1 MTQHAQRCT
10 NARDDGFVAVR
21 SDRQLTAGEG
31 DDVRAHRSTVSAEV
45 WRIPAKRPARHRHA
59 SNLAPVH
66 PFTLTQRLVITVAIL
81 ASFVTFLDGT
91 VVTVAL
97 PAISA
102 ELGGGLTTQQWV
114 VDAYLITLSALI
126 LLAGSV
132 SDAYGR
138 VLVMRIGLIAFG
150 IASVAVAAAPDPL
163 ILIIARALQGAAG
176 ALLVPSSL
184 ALITATMRADVQS
197 RAIGIWT
204 AFTTGA
210 QLIGPLLGGIF
221 VDYLSWRLVFLINV
235 IPIAIT
241 LYLLAKLDLPAHVK
255 ERTVDWLSGALC
267 AVGLGA
273 VVFALIEQ
281 PNLGWTSPAI
291 WLPGIGGIVLFAVFL
306 LRQQRSTDPLM
317 PLSLFRIRNFGWG
330 NLATLFVYAALSLNG
345 FVVGVYL
352 QQGAG
357 LSATAA
363 GLASLP
369 ITILMI
375 LLSSRAGAWA
385 GRFGPR
391 IFMTVGPLTMAV
403 GALLLL
409 TVGSTFNYWWQV
421 LPSMIVMGLGLA
433 LTVAPLTS
441 AILGAVDEKRSGIAS
456 AVNNA
461 VSRVAGL
468 LVVALLATIVGGS
481 LNLDGFHNAAIVTA
495 ALMAIGGV
503 VSWIGIRR
511 PVPREA

>member
-1 MTQHAQRCT
+1 M
-10 NARDDGFVAVR
+10 
-21 SDRQLTAGEG
+21 
-31 DDVRAHRSTVSAEV
+31 
-45 WRIPAKRPARHRHA
+45 A
-59 SNLAPVH
+59 SFAP
-66 PFTLTQRLVITVAIL
+66 LQRLVISIAVL

-91 VVTVAL
+91 VVNVAL
-97 PAISA
+97 PAISR
-102 ELGGGLTTQQWV
+102 ELGGGITTQQWV

-150 IASVAVAAAPDPL
+150 IASIAVAAAFDPL
-163 ILIIARALQGAAG
+163 MLIVARAAQGAAG

-197 RAIGIWT
+197 RAIGVWT

-210 QLIGPLLGGIF
+210 QLVGPLLGGLF
-221 VDYLSWRLVFLINV
+221 VDFLSWRFVFLINV
-235 IPIAIT
+235 IPIGIT
-241 LYLLAKLDLPAHVK
+241 LLLLARLKLPEHP
-255 ERTVDWLSGALC
+255 RGITVDWWSGALC
-267 AVGLGA
+267 AIGLGA

-281 PNLGWTSPAI
+281 PNMGWQSPAI
-291 WLPGIGGIVLFAVFL
+291 WIPAVAGALLFALFL
-306 LRQQRSTDPLM
+306 WRQQRSASPLM
-317 PLSLFRIRNFGWG
+317 PLWLFRVRDFGWG
-330 NLATLFVYAALSLNG
+330 NLATFFVYAALSLNG

-369 ITILMI
+369 MTILMI
-375 LLSSRAGAWA
+375 LVSSRAGQWA
-385 GRFGPR
+385 GRWGPR
-391 IFMTVGPLTMAV
+391 IFMTVGPLLMAV
-403 GALLLL
+403 GALMLLL
-409 TVGSTFNYWWQV
+409 VSAEFDYWWQV
-421 LPSMIVMGLGLA
+421 LPAMIVMGLGLS
-433 LTVAPLTS
+433 LTVAPLTA
-441 AILGAVDEKRSGIAS
+441 AILGAIDEKHSGIAS

-468 LVVALLATIVGGS
+468 LVVAMLSTIVGGT
-481 LNLDGFHNAAIVTA
+481 LDLDGFHSAAWVTA
-495 ALMAIGGV
+495 ALLVIGGV

-511 PVPREA
+511 NPAESVPADVAASGSDPH

>member
-1 MTQHAQRCT
+1 M
-10 NARDDGFVAVR
+10 
-21 SDRQLTAGEG
+21 
-31 DDVRAHRSTVSAEV
+31 
-45 WRIPAKRPARHRHA
+45 A
-59 SNLAPVH
+59 S
-66 PFTLTQRLVITVAIL
+66 FTPLQRLVISIAVL

-91 VVTVAL
+91 VVNVAL
-97 PAISA
+97 PAISR
-102 ELGGGLTTQQWV
+102 ELGGGITTQQWV

-150 IASVAVAAAPDPL
+150 VASLAVAASFDPL
-163 ILIIARALQGAAG
+163 MLIIARAAQGAAG

-197 RAIGIWT
+197 RAIGVWT

-210 QLIGPLLGGIF
+210 QLVGPLLGGLF
-221 VDYLSWRLVFLINV
+221 VDYLSWRFVFLINV
-235 IPIAIT
+235 IPIGIN
-241 LYLLAKLDLPAHVK
+241 LLLLARLHLPEHP
-255 ERTVDWLSGALC
+255 RGIRVDWWSGALC
-267 AVGLGA
+267 ALGLGA

-281 PNLGWTSPAI
+281 PNLGWQSPAI
-291 WLPGIGGIVLFAVFL
+291 WIPLLVGAALFALFL
-306 LRQQRSTDPLM
+306 IRQQTSASPLM
-317 PLSLFRIRNFGWG
+317 PLWLFRVRDFGWG

-369 ITILMI
+369 MTILMI
-375 LLSSRAGAWA
+375 LISSRAGQWA
-385 GRFGPR
+385 GRWGPR
-391 IFMTVGPLTMAV
+391 IFMTIGPLIMAV
-403 GALLLL
+403 GALMLLL
-409 TVGSTFNYWWQV
+409 VAADFDYWWQV
-421 LPSMIVMGLGLA
+421 LPAMIVMGLGLS
-433 LTVAPLTS
+433 LTVAPLTA
-441 AILGAVDEKRSGIAS
+441 AILGAIDEGHSGIAS

-468 LVVALLATIVGGS
+468 LVVAMLSTIVGGT
-481 LNLDGFHNAAIVTA
+481 LDLAGFHDAALVTA
-495 ALMAIGGV
+495 SLLVLGGV

-511 PVPREA
+511 NPGEPAPVDAAAATGSDPH

>member
-1 MTQHAQRCT
+1 M
-10 NARDDGFVAVR
+10 
-21 SDRQLTAGEG
+21 
-31 DDVRAHRSTVSAEV
+31 
-45 WRIPAKRPARHRHA
+45 A
-59 SNLAPVH
+59 S
-66 PFTLTQRLVITVAIL
+66 FTSLQRLVISVAVL

-97 PAISA
+97 PAISD
-102 ELGGGLTTQQWV
+102 ELGGGITTQQWV

-132 SDAYGR
+132 ADAYGR
-138 VLVMRIGLIAFG
+138 VVVMRVGLIAFG
-150 IASVAVAAAPDPL
+150 IASIAVAAAFDP
-163 ILIIARALQGAAG
+163 ISMIVARAAQGAAG

-184 ALITATMRADVQS
+184 ALITATMRADAQS
-197 RAIGIWT
+197 RAIGVWT
-204 AFTTGA
+204 AFTTAA
-210 QLIGPLLGGIF
+210 QLVGPLLGGLF
-221 VDYLSWRLVFLINV
+221 VDFLSWRFVFVINV
-235 IPIAIT
+235 LPIGVT
-241 LYLLAKLDLPAHVK
+241 LLLLARLHLPEHPRGV
-255 ERTVDWLSGALC
+255 RVDWWSGVLC

-281 PNLGWTSPAI
+281 PNLGWSSPAI
-291 WLPGIGGIVLFAVFL
+291 WLPGVLGAVLFTGFL
-306 LRQQRSTDPLM
+306 LRQRSSATPLM
-317 PLSLFRIRNFGWG
+317 PLWLFRVRDFGWG
-330 NLATLFVYAALSLNG
+330 NIATLFVYAALSLSG

-369 ITILMI
+369 MTILMI

-391 IFMTVGPLTMAV
+391 IFMTVGPLVMAA

-409 TVGSTFNYWWQV
+409 FVSTDFDYWWQV
-421 LPSMIVMGLGLA
+421 LPAMIVMGLGLS
-433 LTVAPLTS
+433 LTVAPLTA
-441 AILGAVDEKRSGIAS
+441 AILGAIDESHSGIAS

-468 LVVALLATIVGGS
+468 LVVAMLSTIVGGA
-481 LNLDGFHNAAIVTA
+481 LDLDGFHNAAWVTA
-495 ALMAIGGV
+495 ALLIVGGV

-511 PVPREA
+511 NPVEQTVEAGQ

>member
-1 MTQHAQRCT
+1 M
-10 NARDDGFVAVR
+10 
-21 SDRQLTAGEG
+21 
-31 DDVRAHRSTVSAEV
+31 SAFAT
-45 WRIPAKRPARHRHA
+45 R
-59 SNLAPVH
+59 
-66 PFTLTQRLVITVAIL
+66 QRLVIAIAVL

-97 PAISA
+97 PAISR
-102 ELGGGLTTQQWV
+102 ELGGGITTQQWV

-138 VLVMRIGLIAFG
+138 VLVMRVGLIAFG
-150 IASVAVAAAPDPL
+150 VASVAVAAAPDPL
-163 ILIIARALQGAAG
+163 ILVIARAAQGAAG

-184 ALITATMRADVQS
+184 ALITATMRGEVQS
-197 RAIGIWT
+197 RAIGVWT
-204 AFTTGA
+204 AFTTA
-210 QLIGPLLGGIF
+210 AMLVGPLLGGLF
-221 VDYLSWRLVFLINV
+221 VDLLSWRLVFLINV
-235 IPIAIT
+235 VPIGIT
-241 LYLLAKLDLPAHVK
+241 LLLLTRLDLSEQRRGV
-255 ERTVDWLSGALC
+255 RVDWWSGILC
-267 AVGLGA
+267 ALGLGA

-281 PNLGWTSPAI
+281 PNLGWASPAI
-291 WLPGIGGIVLFAVFL
+291 WLPGVIGVALFAVFL
-306 LRQQRSTDPLM
+306 WRQERSAAPLM
-317 PLSLFRIRNFGWG
+317 PLDLFRVRNFGWG
-330 NLATLFVYAALSLNG
+330 NLATLFIYAALSLNG

-369 ITILMI
+369 MTILMI
-375 LLSSRAGAWA
+375 LISSRAGALA
-385 GRFGPR
+385 GRLGPR
-391 IFMTVGPLTMAV
+391 LFMTAGPLVMAA

-409 TVGSTFNYWWQV
+409 TAAPDFDYWWQV
-421 LPSMIVMGLGLA
+421 LPAMIVMGLGLS

-441 AILGAVDEKRSGIAS
+441 AILGAIDEAHSGIAS

-468 LVVALLATIVGGS
+468 LVVAMLSTIVGGT
-481 LNLDGFHNAAIVTA
+481 LDLAGFHSAAWVTA
-495 ALMAIGGV
+495 ALFAVGGL

-511 PVPREA
+511 NPGEVAGEAEDAAA

>member
-1 MTQHAQRCT
+1 MTS
-10 NARDDGFVAVR
+10 F
-21 SDRQLTAGEG
+21 
-31 DDVRAHRSTVSAEV
+31 
-45 WRIPAKRPARHRHA
+45 
-59 SNLAPVH
+59 AP
-66 PFTLTQRLVITVAIL
+66 LQRLVITIAVL

-97 PAISA
+97 PAISR
-102 ELGGGLTTQQWV
+102 ELGGGITTQQWV

-138 VLVMRIGLIAFG
+138 VMVMRVGLIAFG
-150 IASVAVAAAPDPL
+150 VASVAVAAAPDPL

-184 ALITATMRADVQS
+184 ALITATMRADVQA
-197 RAIGIWT
+197 RAIGVWT
-204 AFTTGA
+204 AFTTA
-210 QLIGPLLGGIF
+210 AMLVGPLLGGLF
-221 VDYLSWRLVFLINV
+221 VDFLSWRLVFLINV
-235 IPIAIT
+235 IPIGIT
-241 LYLLAKLDLPAHVK
+241 LLLLARLHLPHQPRGA
-255 ERTVDWLSGALC
+255 RVDWWSGALC
-267 AVGLGA
+267 AIGLGA

-281 PNLGWTSPAI
+281 PNLGWQSPAI
-291 WLPGIGGIVLFAVFL
+291 WIPGVVGAALFALFL
-306 LRQQRSTDPLM
+306 VRQEHSPAPLM
-317 PLSLFRIRNFGWG
+317 PLSLFRVRNFGWG
-330 NLATLFVYAALSLNG
+330 NLATLFVYAALALNG

-369 ITILMI
+369 LTILMI

-391 IFMTVGPLTMAV
+391 IFMTVGPLLMAA

-409 TVGSTFNYWWQV
+409 TVGSDFDYWWQV
-421 LPSMIVMGLGLA
+421 LPAMIVMGLGLS

-441 AILGAVDEKRSGIAS
+441 AILGAIDEAHSGIAS

-461 VSRVAGL
+461 VARVAGL
-468 LVVALLATIVGGS
+468 LVVAVLSTIVGGT
-481 LNLDGFHNAAIVTA
+481 LDLDGFHSAAWVTA
-495 ALMAIGGV
+495 ALMALGGI

-511 PVPREA
+511 NPVEAEPEGAAPTAQEG